1 MAKETDTRRSIKSKN
16 TSSPQSDQLC
26 GILEVQPPCTCY
38 YPDYPNVPQFE
49 LDTDEIT
56 NNASSLNGTG
66 PESCE
71 DLRSNGYNLA
81 GFYMVRFKP
90 KRVKA
95 V

>member
-1 MAKETDTRRSIKSKN
+1 MGKETDTMRSIKSKN
-16 TSSPQSDQLC
+16 TSSPQSEQLC

-38 YPDYPNVPQFE
+38 YPDNQNVPQFE